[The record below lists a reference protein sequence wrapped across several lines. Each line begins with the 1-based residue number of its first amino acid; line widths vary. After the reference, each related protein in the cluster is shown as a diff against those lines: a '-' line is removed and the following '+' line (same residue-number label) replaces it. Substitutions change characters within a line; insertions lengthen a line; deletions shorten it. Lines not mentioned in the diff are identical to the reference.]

1 MLRKGKCFLSQIT
14 GKRETTRYD
23 LEGVNVKQAPT
34 NGEQVEMSVLQ
45 EEGSVNHA
53 FEGQR
58 NTFRRTDAAMAWM
71 QNWDGSAVILQ
82 GSRTFYKPYVILVI
96 TE

>member
-1 MLRKGKCFLSQIT
+1 MFL

-23 LEGVNVKQAPT
+23 LKGVNVKQAPT

-45 EEGSVNHA
+45 EEGSVKHA

-58 NTFRRTDAAMAWM
+58 NTFR
-71 QNWDGSAVILQ
+71 
-82 GSRTFYKPYVILVI
+82 
-96 TE
+96 